1 MIFWGNVNDLEY
13 GFYSTSKY
21 FVVHIGTLMAS
32 IGWIQSV
39 AALMGNATLNSIYSA
54 TLAFDG
60 GMFASSWQQHFIS
73 LQKFLPRK

>member
-60 GMFASSWQQHFIS
+60 GMFAFFVAATFYITAEV
-73 LQKFLPRK
+73 LAT